1 MNNFFQ
7 LFAAL
12 LTGLILGYQLGDI
25 MAWRKASRM
34 IDQRKKIDR
43 ENALKFQAKIAQ
55 EATPVFDQFVKET
68 TFADRDQTPLI

>member
-1 MNNFFQ
+1 MNNFFI

>member
-1 MNNFFQ
+1 MNNFFII
-7 LFAAL
+7 AAVL
-12 LTGLILGYQLGDI
+12 LAGLIAGFKLGDLL
-25 MAWRKASRM
+25 AWNQAAKM

-55 EATPVFDQFVKET
+55 EATPIFDQFVKET

>member
-1 MNNFFQ
+1 MNNFFA

-34 IDQRKKIDR
+34 IDQRKKLDR
-43 ENALKFQAKIAQ
+43 ENELKFQAKIAH

-68 TFADRDQTPLI
+68 TFAKRDQTPLI

>member
-34 IDQRKKIDR
+34 IDQRKKLDAQ
-43 ENALKFQAKIAQ
+43 NAIKFQAKIAQ
-55 EATPVFDQFVKET
+55 EATPIFDQFVKET